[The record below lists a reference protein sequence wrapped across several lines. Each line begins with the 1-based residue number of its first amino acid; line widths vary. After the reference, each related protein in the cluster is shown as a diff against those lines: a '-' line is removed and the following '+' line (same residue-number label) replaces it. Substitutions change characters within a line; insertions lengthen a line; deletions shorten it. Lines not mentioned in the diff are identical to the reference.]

1 MSNVIQF
8 NLKAKKEVVVQGSQ
22 ASQYPENDK
31 TYMGMVDYDTAKLC
45 AAAGITTEEAIQM
58 ASDFYRKYPMLIE
71 HVRSAEYML
80 RNKK

>member
-1 MSNVIQF
+1 MNNVIQF
-8 NLKAKKEVVVQGSQ
+8 RPKAKEEVVIEGSQ
-22 ASQYPENDK
+22 ASLYPENDK

-45 AAAGITTEEAIQM
+45 AATGVTTEEAIQI